1 MSDKERENDRRRHAR
16 VRFRS
21 TSGGVK
27 FTVRL
32 EDQLCDIL
40 AVHDVSISGI
50 RLELARQLTVGQP
63 LELIAQE
70 EDFSVSVLGT
80 VRWGAT
86 AEPGRSFEYG
96 VEFDNT
102 DVDNN
107 ILFFMSLRKYLDSF
121 DDVPLK
127 EL

>member
-1 MSDKERENDRRRHAR
+1 MSDQDRENDRRRHAR
-16 VRFRS
+16 MKFRGE
-21 TSGGVK
+21 SGGVK

-50 RLELARQLTVGQP
+50 RLELNRQLSVGQS

-70 EDFSVSVLGT
+70 SDFSVSVLGT
-80 VRWGAT
+80 VRWGASAGPQGT
-86 AEPGRSFEYG
+86 FEYG
-96 VEFDNT
+96 VEFDSS

-127 EL
+127 DL

>member
-1 MSDKERENDRRRHAR
+1 MTDQNRENDRRRHAR
-16 VRFRS
+16 VKFRGE
-21 TSGGVK
+21 SGGVK

-32 EDQLCDIL
+32 DDQLCDIL

-50 RLELARQLTVGQP
+50 RLELARQLTVGQS

-70 EDFSVSVLGT
+70 TDFSVSVLGT
-80 VRWGAT
+80 VRWGAS

-96 VEFDNT
+96 VEFDTT

>member
-1 MSDKERENDRRRHAR
+1 MSDQERENERRRHAR
-16 VRFRS
+16 MRFRGE
-21 TSGGVK
+21 SGGVK

-50 RLELARQLTVGQP
+50 RLELARQLAVGQA

-70 EDFSVSVLGT
+70 DDFSVSVLGE

-96 VEFDNT
+96 VEFDT
-102 DVDNN
+102 SDVDNN

>member
-1 MSDKERENDRRRHAR
+1 MSDQGRENERRRHAR
-16 VRFRS
+16 ARFRDE
-21 TSGGVK
+21 SGGVK
-27 FTVRL
+27 FIVRL

-40 AVHDVSISGI
+40 GVHDVSISGI
-50 RLELARQLTVGQP
+50 RLESARQLPVGQS

-70 EDFSVSVLGT
+70 SDFSVSVLGI
-80 VRWGAT
+80 VRWGAS

-96 VEFDNT
+96 VEFDNS
-102 DVDNN
+102 DIDNN

-121 DDVPLK
+121 DDVPSK

>member
-1 MSDKERENDRRRHAR
+1 MSDQERENDRRRHAR
-16 VRFRS
+16 VRFRGE
-21 TSGGVK
+21 SGGVK

-32 EDQLCDIL
+32 EDQLCAIL

-50 RLELARQLTVGQP
+50 RLELARQLAVGQS

-70 EDFSVSVLGT
+70 SDFSVSVLGA

-86 AEPGRSFEYG
+86 TEAGRCFEYG
-96 VEFDNT
+96 VEFDNS

-121 DDVPLK
+121 DDIPLK